1 MAFKFKDL
9 MINVTSG
16 GGGGDTPICTYD
28 TVDPKPVG
36 AAARGITCT
45 YDTVDPAGQAKT
57 CTYDTVTGQAAPI
70 CTFDTVGI
78 RGRYTGIC
86 TYDTVRPDA
95 FAATITTVTTVTTL
109 LAGVPGGGSTSLGQ
123 LKSQLQQA
131 LADVEQRERAQEAA
145 GLPQTVEEADD
156 LERRLE
162 GALQELRDHRK
173 SLEKGAK
180 KPRRSKK

>member
-28 TVDPKPVG
+28 TVDPKPAG

-45 YDTVDPAGQAKT
+45 YDTMDPAGQAKT
-57 CTYDTVTGQAAPI
+57 CTYDTVTGQAAP
-70 CTFDTVGI
+70 DMVGI

-95 FAATITTVTTVTTL
+95 FAATVTTVTTVTTL
-109 LAGVPGGGSTSLGQ
+109 LAAVGGGGSASLAQ

-156 LERRLE
+156 LERRME
-162 GALQELRDHRK
+162 GALQELREHRK
-173 SLEKGAK
+173 SLEKGARKGASKASKPK
-180 KPRRSKK
+180 K